1 MTSNEFAG
9 AFTTFKPDIVGK
21 YTATIYN
28 LGHTPVSVDVLVGN
42 LPFVGANNR
51 VNLNSFGGI
60 IVCVVLSII
69 GIIVLIAGI
78 IVLILDRRRARP
90 KVHPPT

>member
-1 MTSNEFAG
+1 
-9 AFTTFKPDIVGK
+9 
-21 YTATIYN
+21 
-28 LGHTPVSVDVLVGN
+28 
-42 LPFVGANNR
+42 VGANNH

-60 IVCVVLSII
+60 IVGVVLSII

-78 IVLILDRRRARP
+78 IVLILDRRRTRP